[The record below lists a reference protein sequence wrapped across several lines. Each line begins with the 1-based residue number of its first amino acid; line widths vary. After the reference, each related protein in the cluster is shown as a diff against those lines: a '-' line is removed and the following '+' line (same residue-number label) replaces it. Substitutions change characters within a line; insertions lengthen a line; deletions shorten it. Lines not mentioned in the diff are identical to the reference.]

1 MRAAYWQASIETEI
15 DLYSTFSPLL
25 YEPYKRCQAAY
36 TLTKS
41 LCVHVCMVAISCV
54 DRRTDGHTHTHGRT
68 HTHTDTCIQ
77 CTVTGTRM
85 YIYIYI
91 IHTFTRMIKIFQWDE
106 MLRCGFVVS
115 WSCRQAASGGF
126 AVLSVSFVGM
136 GTAILSAWISQAMS
150 PAFGTSSASCIF
162 NAIF

>member
-54 DRRTDGHTHTHGRT
+54 DRRTDGHTHTRP
-68 HTHTDTCIQ
+68 HTHTQIHVYNVQLQVLVC
-77 CTVTGTRM
+77 
-85 YIYIYI
+85 IYIYI